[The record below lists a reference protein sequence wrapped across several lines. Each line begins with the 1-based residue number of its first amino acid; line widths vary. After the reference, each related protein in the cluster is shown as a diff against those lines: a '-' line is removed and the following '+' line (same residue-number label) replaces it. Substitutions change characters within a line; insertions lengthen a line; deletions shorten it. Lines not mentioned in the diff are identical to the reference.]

1 MVLSRRAFIALGSA
15 TALSACVGIPDFRG
29 IPNVSDADGIL
40 NSEPE
45 WGAQVVGSPEPQ
57 NEYVAVSASQIEVRR
72 MRYYGGEAPRT
83 LIVNPIA
90 HKLYLIEDGGWAT
103 EYPIGIGSQG
113 VDADYSNL
121 YVARKATNPLWTPTP
136 SMRERNSNLPA
147 QVAGGALNN
156 PLGSHAIY
164 FYDARTRSDTWL
176 RAHGTMHSARHT
188 VGGNE
193 SSGCF
198 RMLNEHA
205 AHLHARVHIYGEPTD
220 PTNKARVRYSP
231 HSQYTPGMDYQS
243 AQILN
248 PYNIT
253 SGPKLVGV
261 TP

>member
-1 MVLSRRAFIALGSA
+1 MGLSRRSFLALSSA
-15 TALSACVGIPDFRG
+15 GALSACGGGIPDLRG
-29 IPNVSDADGIL
+29 IPDVSNAGGIS
-40 NSEPE
+40 NSDPE
-45 WGAQVVGSPEPQ
+45 WGAQIVEPQ
-57 NEYVAVSASQIEVRR
+57 VAETQNDYAAVSASQIKVRR
-72 MRYYGGEAPRT
+72 MRYYGGEDPRT

-90 HKLYLIEDGGWAT
+90 HKLYLIEDDGWAT
-103 EYPIGIGSQG
+103 EYPIGIGRQG
-113 VDADYSNL
+113 VNADYSNL
-121 YVARKATNPLWTPTP
+121 YVARKATNPTWT
-136 SMRERNSNLPA
+136 LPV
-147 QVAGGALNN
+147 QVAGGTSNN

-164 FYDARTRSDTWL
+164 FYDANTRSDTLL
-176 RAHGTMHSARHT
+176 RAHGTMNSARHT
-188 VGGNE
+188 VGGDE

-205 AHLHARVHIYGEPTD
+205 AHLHGRVHIYGDDTD

-253 SGPKLVGV
+253 SGPKLAGV